1 MKSKKYHK
9 TLKKKGKQDRSKA
22 TIETILQ
29 GAAHVLVKEGY
40 EGTNTNRIAEV
51 AGVSIGSIYQ
61 YFSNKESI
69 IEELIELH
77 IQKLMNVFL
86 EKFNTLSTV
95 SLKDGIP
102 MLIRSRIEA
111 RSVEPELQR
120 VFDEQLP
127 KVGKLRRLK
136 EYENQA
142 VEMIKDYLQSKKSE
156 VSVKNLEMA
165 AFVSVYAV
173 EGVIQAALYNRQD
186 IRAGGH
192 LENELTNFIVRY
204 LVADNQKH

>member
-1 MKSKKYHK
+1 MKSRKHRN
-9 TLKKKGKQDRSKA
+9 TVKKKGKQDRAKA

-69 IEELIELH
+69 IGELIELH
-77 IQKLMNVFL
+77 IQKLMDVFM
-86 EKFNTLSTV
+86 EKFNTLSSV
-95 SLKDGIP
+95 SLKDGIRI
-102 MLIRSRIEA
+102 LIRSRIEA
-111 RSVEPELQR
+111 RSVEPKLQR

-142 VEMIKDYLQSKKSE
+142 VEMIKDYLLSKKNE
-156 VSVKNLEMA
+156 MSVKNIEMA
-165 AFVSVYAV
+165 AFISVYAV
-173 EGVIQAALYNRQD
+173 EAVIQAALYNRQD
-186 IRAGGH
+186 LRAGGH
-192 LENELTNFIVRY
+192 LENELTNLLVSY
-204 LVADNQKH
+204 LVADNP